1 MSTLNFENRLFN
13 RGYAFVY
20 TCLQGILLIGFVFVI
35 IVLILPANTITIPDA
50 VLPVIYV
57 TIPLSLVGFPLVTI
71 IKHGYRR
78 LVKESELRVEGTGI
92 TYKKLADKLWTAVG
106 HVEEY
111 HLYSSRRVDNVTVTR
126 RFYVCRGEFEKA
138 VINNGRTLS
147 NDVVKVLKIPRAYE
161 SMERIV
167 DHE

>member
-1 MSTLNFENRLFN
+1 MSTLNFESRLFN

-20 TCLQGILLIGFVFVI
+20 TCLQGIFLIGFLFVT
-35 IVLILPANTITIPDA
+35 IVLLLPANTITIPDA
-50 VLPVIYV
+50 ALPVIYV
-57 TIPLSLVGFPLVTI
+57 TIPLSVVGFPLVTV
-71 IKHGYRR
+71 IKRGYRR
-78 LVKESELRVEGTGI
+78 LVKESELQVSGTNI
-92 TYKKLADKLWTAVG
+92 TYKKLTDKLWTVVG

-111 HLYSSRRVDNVTVTR
+111 HLYSSRRIDKVVVTK
-126 RFYVCRGEFEKA
+126 RFYVCHGEFEKT

-147 NDVVKVLKIPRAYE
+147 SDLVNVLKIPRAYE